1 MHQIFFRDCSSF
13 QKGSGPLVRTWNRCV
28 CLLTRFIFFVNGCRF
43 RQSVRKLGCRRCERT
58 AMLFYPRTLR
68 KDTDLM
74 SRNQIL
80 TLNSIGRILCSFT
93 HFVYWTWWPWQSTGT
108 FCKSICTPL
117 FRAHPTEPFGKRV
130 EFYVT
135 LRSIIYDRL
144 DFWIALAPCVA
155 MLWGLHLLD
164 LHLTTGA
171 LTSAFQWCCIE
182 NKFSWVRQLLTNC
195 QLCPA

>member
-1 MHQIFFRDCSSF
+1 MSWISTFLYCRG
-13 QKGSGPLVRTWNRCV
+13 KGLDASNLFPGLLQFSKGLGAFSQNMKQM
-28 CLLTRFIFFVNGCRF
+28 CLFANKVYFLGCRF

-58 AMLFYPRTLR
+58 AMLFYPKTLR

-80 TLNSIGRILCSFT
+80 TLNSIGRILCSST
-93 HFVYWTWWPWQSTGT
+93 HLCIEHDDHGSQLAHSVSPSVHLFSGH
-108 FCKSICTPL
+108 TPQNL
-117 FRAHPTEPFGKRV
+117 LVKELNFMF
-130 EFYVT
+130 T

-182 NKFSWVRQLLTNC
+182 NKFS
-195 QLCPA
+195 